1 MARGGHRPAAAAR
14 ELIGNAATTAAR
26 RATTAGLRHAL
37 PMSQAKSFP
46 DGTDESLIDGGQ
58 QETDDDE
65 VPTAPADPTDPPVD
79 PEEPVNPA

>member
-1 MARGGHRPAAAAR
+1 
-14 ELIGNAATTAAR
+14 
-26 RATTAGLRHAL
+26 
-37 PMSQAKSFP
+37 MSQAKSFP
-46 DGTDESLIDGGQ
+46 DGTDGSLIDGGQ